1 MEASAS
7 APAAADDPFA
17 GAPAAASDDPFAE
30 GAAPPA
36 DVPPADVAVEEPPVV
51 DREGE
56 PVAQTAVPPNP
67 HPTPPPPLS
76 KAERERAAAA
86 QATGGG
92 EAAEAPAQ
100 PPVEPQTEGE
110 DEQPAP
116 QPPVEPQEAPEQP
129 VEPQE
134 APAGGEPPQEPPA
147 ATGAGESGGG
157 DEPEPEPATGKQT
170 RLYKLLYQTG
180 ETTWEETTI
189 PDEYVEV
196 VPDEVHGPQ
205 RFLKA
210 RNNDHARRLA
220 FHIHDRPT
228 AGVTIVP
235 VPASSWKPKR
245 VKPAPPRPERERLEI
260 E

>member
-1 MEASAS
+1 MEAST
-7 APAAADDPFA
+7 AADPFA
-17 GAPAAASDDPFAE
+17 GTAAAGDDPFE
-30 GAAPPA
+30 QSAPPA
-36 DVPPADVAVEEPPVV
+36 DVPPADVAVEEAEAPPIV
-51 DREGE
+51 DKEGARVE
-56 PVAQTAVPPNP
+56 GTGVPSNP
-67 HPTPPPPLS
+67 HDPPAPPMT
-76 KAERERAAAA
+76 KAARERAAAEA
-86 QATGGG
+86 ATGN
-92 EAAEAPAQ
+92 AQ
-100 PPVEPQTEGE
+100 PPVEPQ
-110 DEQPAP
+110 EQPEEEQPEP
-116 QPPVEPQEAPEQP
+116 QPPVEPQAASEPSP
-129 VEPQE
+129 EPQE
-134 APAGGEPPQEPPA
+134 APGGAEPPQEPPA
-147 ATGAGESGGG
+147 ATGAGESGKG
-157 DEPEPEPATGKQT
+157 DEPEPEPVAGKQT

-180 ETTWEETTI
+180 ATTWEETPI

-220 FHIHDRPT
+220 FHIHERPT